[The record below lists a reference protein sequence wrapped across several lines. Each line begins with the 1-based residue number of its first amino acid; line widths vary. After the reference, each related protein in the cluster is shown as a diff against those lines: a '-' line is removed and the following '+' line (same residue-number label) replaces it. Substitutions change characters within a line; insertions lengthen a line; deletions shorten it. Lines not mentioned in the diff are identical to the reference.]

1 MDAAVHWFCLTI
13 LCGDASWS
21 RNGCGRSEAEKMLA
35 PVHHILALTTILR
48 ERVLPIDGKVN
59 ARLNQKVS
67 PSDVVAEASWA
78 REHIFLDVGRTLNL
92 SPNEADKLIRC
103 KVGDRV
109 AAGAVIATGQ
119 GLMRKTVTVPR
130 DGKVVVT
137 GGGQVL
143 IEVGESRME
152 LRAGVPGNVVQIIP
166 DRGVVIQTAG
176 ALVQG
181 VWGNGRVD
189 TGILTNLAER
199 PDSVLTA
206 GRLDVSLRGSV
217 IIAGQC
223 KDADTLEAAAELPVR
238 GLILASL
245 FPSLLSVAREMR
257 YPIILTD
264 GFGSM
269 PMNSAAYRLLVTN
282 AKREATLNAESFD
295 RYRGARPEVIIP
307 LPVSSEP
314 APPQEVATFATGL
327 TVRLRRPPAA
337 GMIGTIMTLRP
348 GLSTLP
354 SGLRAPAADIKLEN
368 GEQVLIPLI
377 NLEVV
382 G

>member
-1 MDAAVHWFCLTI
+1 
-13 LCGDASWS
+13 
-21 RNGCGRSEAEKMLA
+21 MLA
-35 PVHHILALTTILR
+35 PVHHILPLTTILR
-48 ERVLPIDGKVN
+48 ERVLPINGKVT

-67 PSDVVAEASWA
+67 TADVVAETSFA
-78 REHIFLDVGRTLNL
+78 REHILLDVGRALNL
-92 SPNEADKLIRC
+92 SPNVADKLIRC
-103 KVGDRV
+103 KIGDRV
-109 AAGAVIATGQ
+109 AAGGVIASGQ
-119 GLMRKTVTVPR
+119 GMMRKIVKAPR
-130 DGKVVVT
+130 DGRVVVT

-143 IEVGESRME
+143 IEVGESRIE
-152 LRAGVPGNVVQIIP
+152 LRAGIPGNVVEIIP

-176 ALVQG
+176 ALIQG

-189 TGILTNLAER
+189 TGILTNLAEQ

-223 KDADTLEAAAELPVR
+223 KDADTLQAAAELPVR

-257 YPIILTD
+257 YPIVLMD

-269 PMNSAAYRLLVTN
+269 PMNSAAYRLLTTN
-282 AKREATLNAESFD
+282 AKREATVNAESFD
-295 RYRGARPEVIIP
+295 RYRGGRPEVIIP

-314 APPQEVATFATGL
+314 APPQEVVTFATGL
-327 TVRLRRPPAA
+327 IVRLRRPPAA
-337 GMIGTIMTLRP
+337 GMIGTLITLRP

-354 SGLRAPAADIKLEN
+354 SGLRALAADIKLEN
-368 GEQVLIPLI
+368 GEQVLVPLI